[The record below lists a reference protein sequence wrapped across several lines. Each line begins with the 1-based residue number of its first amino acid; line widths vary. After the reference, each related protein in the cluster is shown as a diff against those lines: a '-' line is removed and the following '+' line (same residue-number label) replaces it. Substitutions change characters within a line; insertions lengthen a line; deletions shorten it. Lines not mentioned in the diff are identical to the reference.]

1 MNRIAPL
8 AALSSASSALAAL
21 ASTSSVLAAL
31 ATVVACSSADSGG
44 ADAPDAA
51 TAGDASGSPDATGAC
66 TATPREAIEISCD
79 GVDNDCDG
87 TVDNVANPPPWY
99 IDGDGDGHGGG
110 SATRFGC
117 EQPAGHVASAD
128 DCNDSDAAV
137 HPGARESCDGV
148 DNDCSA
154 GTAET
159 CNNGCQPRVN
169 VATGKRYLFCTT
181 SQNWDSARTLCMA
194 EGFDLAIVGD
204 EAENA
209 FLDST
214 GGSIQGGSWWIGAG
228 DRITEDQ
235 WLWVDGTPFWQGRS
249 NGQPIEGRY
258 RTWAGNEPNN
268 DGDEDCGELRD
279 DGNWNDNKC
288 TASIRFICER

>member
-1 MNRIAPL
+1 MSRIAPVAVRFRIL
-8 AALSSASSALAAL
+8 GTALAA
-21 ASTSSVLAAL
+21 AAIFIGG
-31 ATVVACSSADSGG
+31 CSSADSGG
-44 ADAPDAA
+44 DDAPDAA
-51 TAGDASGSPDATGAC
+51 TPGPDGGSGPDAVGGPC
-66 TATPREAIEISCD
+66 TATPREAIELSCD

-87 TVDNVANPPPWY
+87 TIDNVANPPPWY
-99 IDGDGDGHGGG
+99 LDGDGDGAGGG

-117 EQPAGHVASAD
+117 AQPAGHVDNAT
-128 DCNDSDAAV
+128 DCNDSNPAV
-137 HPGARESCDGV
+137 HPGAAETCDGL
-148 DNDCSA
+148 DNDCNA
-154 GTAET
+154 GTVEA
-159 CNNGCQPRVN
+159 CNNGCQPRVDPTT
-169 VATGKRYLFCTT
+169 ARRYLFCTQ
-181 SQNWDSARTLCMA
+181 SQSWDTARTLCMA

-228 DRITEDQ
+228 DRISEDQ

-249 NGQPIEGRY
+249 NGAPIEGRY
-258 RTWAGNEPNN
+258 RKWSSNEPNN

-279 DGNWNDNKC
+279 DGAWNDNKC